1 MEIKRYVKLTR
12 NFPAI
17 AIVSLLRLV
26 ECKHLTTTL
35 SLQKFQEIPAV
46 ASRDITAWDGASIV
60 RNDQRTKIL

>member
-46 ASRDITAWDGASIV
+46 ASRDITA
-60 RNDQRTKIL
+60 